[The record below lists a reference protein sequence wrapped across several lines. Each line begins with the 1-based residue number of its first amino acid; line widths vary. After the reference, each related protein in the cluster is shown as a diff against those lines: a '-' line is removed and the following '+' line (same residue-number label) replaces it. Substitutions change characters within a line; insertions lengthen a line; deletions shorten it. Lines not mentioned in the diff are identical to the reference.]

1 MAVRSIFAAS
11 EFRRVIARLG
21 IMLMLALAAHVAIH
35 ATLEITQHSSN
46 SHCALCQAA
55 RCAAPMPVALYR
67 PTQPQ
72 RAAAPPVAAAVWR
85 EQTLW
90 HFPLSHRPPPP
101 DSRG

>member
-1 MAVRSIFAAS
+1 MRMYGMRGGGKKYRLAAW
-11 EFRRVIARLG
+11 AG
-21 IMLMLALAAHVAIH
+21 IMLILCLTAHVTIHSTLDFAQHKSDSRCAI
-35 ATLEITQHSSN
+35 
-46 SHCALCQAA
+46 CQAG
-55 RCAAPMPVALYR
+55 RSAAPMPVTLYR

-72 RAAAPPVAAAVWR
+72 RAAVPLVAAAVWR